1 MIRRRRLSGV
11 GSREHRARAGTRSLG
26 ASAHPGERIMCN
38 PLGMRAGRLKANLVR
53 RSKPSADPAVR
64 LLLIPRLQA
73 VRFCIRKK

>member
-11 GSREHRARAGTRSLG
+11 GSREHRSRAGTRSLD

-53 RSKPSADPAVR
+53 RSKPSADPAAR